1 MTGIGT
7 IVNSVAVLAGGSL
20 GVVLNKNLKQ
30 KYQDILKQAIGISV
44 IFIGLSGTLSGL
56 FYIENGTIATKDIM
70 LLIMS
75 LVIGSLIGE
84 LVGIENGIE
93 RIGEKVKKRFS
104 SGDKNE
110 AFVEGFVSATLLVCV
125 GAMAVVGSLEDGLKG
140 DPTMLYTKAILDF
153 ISIMVI
159 ASALGKGAAFSA
171 FPMFI
176 YQGSITLLSR
186 LVSPLLTEEIIGA
199 LSTVGSALIFGIGVN
214 MCFGKKFKVG
224 NMLPSLVVVLLY
236 FGGKALYVHFFS

>member
-214 MCFGKKFKVG
+214 MCFAR
-224 NMLPSLVVVLLY
+224 SLRW
-236 FGGKALYVHFFS
+236 AICSRP